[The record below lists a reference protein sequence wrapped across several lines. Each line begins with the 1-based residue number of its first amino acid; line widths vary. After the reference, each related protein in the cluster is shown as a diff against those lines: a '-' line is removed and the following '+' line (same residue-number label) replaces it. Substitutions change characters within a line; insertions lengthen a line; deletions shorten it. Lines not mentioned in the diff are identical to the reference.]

1 MIPVLSI
8 FYILQVAMQ
17 KLLRGPS
24 NKQQQNILF
33 VFVFSLEASFDME
46 MSERRNWQTIKA
58 LKYVLNL
65 I

>member
-1 MIPVLSI
+1 LPCKNDSGE
-8 FYILQVAMQ
+8 
-17 KLLRGPS
+17 RPS
-24 NKQQQNILF
+24 NKKKQENILF

-58 LKYVLNL
+58 LKYVLIL